1 MVSIIHNNQILSFD
15 DLSKFING
23 KGMSILDFLIKIV
36 LAIVLYVIAH
46 KLLKYIIGRI
56 QKRLDKHGVDP
67 IASHFVLSLIKYL
80 ILVFLVFTIITQLN
94 IVAVTSIA
102 ALIASAGVG
111 ISLAMQGAL
120 SNFAGGVLL
129 LMIKPFKKGDYIVIP
144 NANVEGVVEIIEIYY
159 TTIHTIYGET
169 IKIPNSQLTNNSV
182 INKSSND
189 MRVLVINVN
198 VSYDSDIDKIREV
211 IQGILDGENRIEHGN
226 TQIFVDE
233 LSESGVKIA
242 ALMTL
247 KVTDYLSVKRD
258 INERILKEFRKN
270 NIEIPYNQLDIHI
283 RDKSA

>member
-1 MVSIIHNNQILSFD
+1 MISIIQNSQILSFD

-23 KGMSILDFLIKIV
+23 KGLSILDFLIKIV

-46 KLLKYIIGRI
+46 KILKYIIGRI
-56 QKRLDKHGVDP
+56 QKRLDKHDVDP

-182 INKSSND
+182 INKSGD
-189 MRVLVINVN
+189 DKRVLVINVN
-198 VSYDSDIDKIREV
+198 VSYDADIDKIREV

-233 LSESGVKIA
+233 LSESGVKIG